1 MWEDFKA
8 FIMRGNVIDM
18 AVGIIIGGAFGKIVS
33 SFVNDI
39 VMPPIG
45 VLLAGV
51 DFKGLYMNLSK
62 THYASLADAEA
73 AGAPVIKYGLFINNC
88 IDFLIIAAV
97 IFLVLRALMK
107 LKKPEVVEETEKE
120 CPFCKTK
127 IAISATRCPHC
138 TSQLN
143 EPADATKPLTE
154 VR

>member
-1 MWEDFKA
+1 MWDDFKA

-33 SFVNDI
+33 SFVSDI

-45 VLLAGV
+45 LLLAGV
-51 DFKGLYMNLSK
+51 DFKDMYVNLTDAS
-62 THYASLADAEA
+62 YASLADAEA

-88 IDFLIIAAV
+88 IDFLIIALV

-107 LKKPEVVEETEKE
+107 FKKPEVVEETEKE

-138 TSQLN
+138 TSRLN
-143 EPADATKPLTE
+143 EPTE

>member
-1 MWEDFKA
+1 MWNDFKE

-33 SFVNDI
+33 SFVSDI

-45 VLLAGV
+45 LLLAGV
-51 DFKGLYMNLSK
+51 DFKDMYVNLTDAS
-62 THYASLADAEA
+62 YASLADAEA

-88 IDFLIIAAV
+88 IDFLIIALV

-127 IAISATRCPHC
+127 IAIAATRCPHC

-143 EPADATKPLTE
+143 EPTE
-154 VR
+154 AR

>member
-45 VLLAGV
+45 LLLAGV
-51 DFKGLYMNLSK
+51 DFKDLYMNLSK

-88 IDFLIIAAV
+88 IDFLIIALV
-97 IFLVLRALMK
+97 IFLVLRAQKAGSGRRNGKRMSVLQNENRHFRDP
-107 LKKPEVVEETEKE
+107 LPALH
-120 CPFCKTK
+120 
-127 IAISATRCPHC
+127 IAA
-138 TSQLN
+138 
-143 EPADATKPLTE
+143 E
-154 VR
+154 

>member
-1 MWEDFKA
+1 MWNDFKE

-33 SFVNDI
+33 SFVSDI
-39 VMPPIG
+39 VVPPIG
-45 VLLAGV
+45 LLLAGV
-51 DFKGLYMNLSK
+51 DFKDMYVNLTDAS
-62 THYASLADAEA
+62 YASLADAEA

-88 IDFLIIAAV
+88 IDFLIIALV

-127 IAISATRCPHC
+127 IAIAATRCPHC

-143 EPADATKPLTE
+143 EPTE
-154 VR
+154 AR

>member
-45 VLLAGV
+45 LLLAGV
-51 DFKGLYMNLSK
+51 DFKDLYM
-62 THYASLADAEA
+62 
-73 AGAPVIKYGLFINNC
+73 NNC

-143 EPADATKPLTE
+143 EPAEA
-154 VR
+154 R

>member
-45 VLLAGV
+45 LLLAGV
-51 DFKGLYMNLSK
+51 DFKDLYMKN
-62 THYASLADAEA
+62 
-73 AGAPVIKYGLFINNC
+73 
-88 IDFLIIAAV
+88 
-97 IFLVLRALMK
+97 
-107 LKKPEVVEETEKE
+107 PEVVEETEKE

>member
-1 MWEDFKA
+1 MWNDFKA

-51 DFKGLYMNLSK
+51 DFKGLYMSLSK

-107 LKKPEVVEETEKE
+107 FKKPEE

-143 EPADATKPLTE
+143 EPAEA
-154 VR
+154 R

>member
-1 MWEDFKA
+1 MWDDFKA

-33 SFVNDI
+33 SFVSDI

-45 VLLAGV
+45 LLLAGV
-51 DFKGLYMNLSK
+51 DFKDMYVNLTDAS
-62 THYASLADAEA
+62 YASLADAEA

-88 IDFLIIAAV
+88 IDFLIIALV

-107 LKKPEVVEETEKE
+107 FKKQEEVEETEKE

-127 IAISATRCPHC
+127 IAIAATRCPHC

-143 EPADATKPLTE
+143 EPTE
-154 VR
+154 AR

>member
-1 MWEDFKA
+1 MWNDFKE

-33 SFVNDI
+33 SFVSDI
-39 VMPPIG
+39 VMPSIG
-45 VLLAGV
+45 LLLAGV
-51 DFKGLYMNLSK
+51 DFKDMYVNLTDAS
-62 THYASLADAEA
+62 YASLADAEA

-88 IDFLIIAAV
+88 IDFLIIALV

-127 IAISATRCPHC
+127 IAIAATRCPHC

-143 EPADATKPLTE
+143 EPTE
-154 VR
+154 AR

>member
-1 MWEDFKA
+1 MWNDFKE

-33 SFVNDI
+33 SFVSDI

-45 VLLAGV
+45 LLLAGV
-51 DFKGLYMNLSK
+51 DFKDMYVNLTDAS
-62 THYASLADAEA
+62 YASLADAEA
-73 AGAPVIKYGLFINNC
+73 AGAPVIKYGLFMNNC
-88 IDFLIIAAV
+88 IDFLIIALV

-127 IAISATRCPHC
+127 IAIAATRCPHC

-143 EPADATKPLTE
+143 EPTE
-154 VR
+154 AR